1 METRRK
7 RDSRS
12 RRRSKGEDNILKKWS
27 FPNNLKSL
35 KLPGNFKFLRLPG
48 NLNFLKKVKFSQRK
62 ILFLLI
68 GIVAVILAIF
78 FGILPLIEA
87 KKKVEEEII
96 LKKRALLRYEQFLQN
111 RKSIEED
118 LARTSREYEGIQLK
132 LLSGETPQLGAA
144 HLQEIVKR
152 VSEKNGVGIRSVR
165 ILEPKEMN
173 VYLKVSLHVD
183 FNPIG
188 SLLSLGQFIYEIEHH
203 EKELM
208 ISEMD
213 FLVFNPRMPSNVQ
226 GSLVITGLMKK
237 TKAKEKGRQG

>member
-1 METRRK
+1 MK
-7 RDSRS
+7 R
-12 RRRSKGEDNILKKWS
+12 WS
-27 FPNNLKSL
+27 FPNNLKFL
-35 KLPGNFKFLRLPG
+35 KLPG
-48 NLNFLKKVKFSQRK
+48 NLNFLKKVKFSQRR

-68 GIVAVILAIF
+68 GIVAIVLVIS
-78 FGILPLIEA
+78 FGLLPLIEA
-87 KKKVEEEII
+87 KKKAEEEIV
-96 LKKRALLRYEQFLQN
+96 LKKRALSGYEQFLQN
-111 RKSIEED
+111 RKAIEEE
-118 LARTSREYEGIQLK
+118 LGRTSKEYEGIQQK

-144 HLQEIVKR
+144 NLQEIVKR
-152 VSEKNGVGIRSVR
+152 LSEKNGIGIRSVR

-188 SLLSLGQFIYEIEHH
+188 SLLSLGQFMYDIEHH

-226 GSLVITGLMKK
+226 GSLIITGLMKK
-237 TKAKEKGRQG
+237 MKTKEKGRQG

>member
-12 RRRSKGEDNILKKWS
+12 RRRSKGEDNILERS
-27 FPNNLKSL
+27 SVPNNLK
-35 KLPGNFKFLRLPG
+35 FLSDG
-48 NLNFLKKVKFSQRK
+48 LNFLRKVEFSQRK

-68 GIVAVILAIF
+68 GVVAVILVIS
-78 FGILPLIEA
+78 FGFLPLIEA
-87 KKKVEEEII
+87 KKKAEEEII
-96 LKKRALLRYEQFLQN
+96 LKKRALLKYEQFLQN
-111 RKSIEED
+111 RKSIEEG

-144 HLQEIVKR
+144 NLQEIVKR
-152 VSEKNGVGIRSVR
+152 ISEKNGVGIRSVR

-183 FNPIG
+183 FNPI
-188 SLLSLGQFIYEIEHH
+188 SSMVSLGQFLYEIEHH

-237 TKAKEKGRQG
+237 TKAREKERQG